1 VLERE
6 IKLRFPSV
14 DEARAA
20 ILAAGA
26 SPLRAR
32 RLQSD
37 TILDTPDESLRQQ
50 GQALRVR
57 REGTHAILTLKGPV
71 QPGVVKI
78 REEHEVEVA
87 DAATLEVILSTLG
100 LEPSWRY
107 EKYREEWSAAGAV
120 LAIDQ
125 TPIGTFVEIEGDEA
139 AILALT
145 SALGREHADAI
156 LDSYRTLFSRHCAQ
170 LGLPDGD
177 MVFRHD
183 SLTESNR

>member
-1 VLERE
+1 MVERE

-20 ILAAGA
+20 IAAAGA

-32 RLQSD
+32 RLQAD
-37 TILDTPDESLRQQ
+37 LIVDTPDESLRQQ
-50 GQALRVR
+50 GLTLRVR
-57 REGTHAILTLKGPV
+57 RDGTRAFMTVKGPV
-71 QPGVVKI
+71 QPGIVKI

-87 DAATLEVILSTLG
+87 DAGALEAILSSLG

-107 EKYREEWSAAGAV
+107 EKFREEWSAGGAV
-120 LAIDQ
+120 LAIDE

-145 SALGREHADAI
+145 GAIGREPADAI
-156 LDSYRTLFSRHCAQ
+156 LDSYRTLFSVHCAR
-170 LGLPDGD
+170 LGLPDGH
-177 MVFRHD
+177 MVFA
-183 SLTESNR
+183 